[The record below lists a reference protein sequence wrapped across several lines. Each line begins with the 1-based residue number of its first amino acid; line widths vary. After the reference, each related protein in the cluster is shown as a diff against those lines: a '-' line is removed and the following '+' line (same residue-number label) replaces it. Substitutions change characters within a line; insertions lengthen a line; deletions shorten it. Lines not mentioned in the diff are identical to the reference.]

1 MLRHIVIKMSKGK
14 DKGKNLTSSQRKQK
28 QNLYKQG
35 NPHKTISR
43 IFCKSIAHLKGVA
56 YSQSTEKKT
65 KNKKHL
71 RTKNTLPG
79 KFSR

>member
-14 DKGKNLTSSQRKQK
+14 DKGKNLTSSQKKQK

-65 KNKKHL
+65 KYKKQKNI
-71 RTKNTLPG
+71 TKKIYKT
-79 KFSR
+79 